1 MIASSFTLDSSSL
14 KTEHSSTFYGAI
26 YRRWHSL
33 HCSVLLVRF
42 VTHKFVLQTLP
53 LTVINP
59 QTFSSNSGEEIKR
72 VVKVTCVLSPRIMRL
87 TFIQAQHLSSSL
99 PSAVSSEIV
108 LPPPRKSIIDQY
120 RCNFTEMSS
129 ISYGSPS
136 PIPFFSAV
144 SENTGGEN
152 IVGENIVSE
161 SSDKN
166 SDPDAATSHAWGAG
180 EAAKDAVASKQR
192 RQQNRLEVVDA
203 FATSLCIRTFSYRP
217 FSFFQ
222 SDKVAKKPKPHPQ
235 APLSAPCLPDQD
247 QDEKVAESLVK
258 VETKDEQKSCFVGD
272 VLYTVRRYAANYRI
286 FVLPPCR
293 GRVGTSTAELL
304 WLGSWTPSPP
314 ATCAGAIF
322 TPLKILF

>member
-1 MIASSFTLDSSSL
+1 MSCLALHIWLSLRFVHLSPCNACACGGSGRRRFPVIASSFTLDSSSL

-180 EAAKDAVASKQR
+180 EAAKDTIVSKQR
-192 RQQNRLEVVDA
+192 RQQKRLEVADA
-203 FATSLCIRTFSYRP
+203 FAMSL
-217 FSFFQ
+217 
-222 SDKVAKKPKPHPQ
+222 
-235 APLSAPCLPDQD
+235 
-247 QDEKVAESLVK
+247 
-258 VETKDEQKSCFVGD
+258 
-272 VLYTVRRYAANYRI
+272 RI
-286 FVLPPCR
+286 
-293 GRVGTSTAELL
+293 
-304 WLGSWTPSPP
+304 
-314 ATCAGAIF
+314 
-322 TPLKILF
+322 